1 MDVSPRMREQFINQK
16 TTTFMKRFSIF
27 CAALFAAVTS
37 FAAVTYEL
45 NGGVTND
52 EGWLNKNDMFQACMA
67 DCGVTGLASLDE
79 LKATGNDAALTTICT
94 KLTDVSG
101 MMALEKW
108 DWLEAYIMGVQNADA
123 AATALV
129 EGTTSAGWR
138 YALAAFFIEGQ
149 RTSWPKSTSFAGAG
163 QVEAFVPAWKHA
175 FANPTEPTEEF
186 VLNAPYKEGYTF
198 AGWCDNV
205 ELTGAKVK
213 TVNAETTG
221 TLYAKWIDY
230 VATVAEVKAME
241 DNTETQVS
249 GVVTFINGKNVY
261 VQDASGGMLLYMA
274 ADPTFAVGQKVIV
287 KGTKVM
293 YGGAPEVKG
302 CVEVD
307 VDAAEMPA
315 PTAFEGLSELVND
328 SVFKYFATLVTVPG
342 LTITEYDNYNNP
354 TFSDGANAA
363 KGYKMVLDPAAYP
376 VGSKV
381 TVTAIAA
388 WYNGFQFVGD
398 VAGIELAIAGKKEN
412 YTYPARQGMYSF
424 KNNWVISS
432 VEDNFAANAPGKTD
446 HVRGMAVKDG
456 IMYFINRDT
465 KSLVRVNGATG
476 DMLTPIAITGEHVF
490 ERQGDDGSWGAANTL
505 AYNDIKFD
513 QAGNCLIGACVS
525 GGNTFQIYVVDLE
538 TGAATEL
545 ISEKIYDN
553 PDWTD
558 NGYRFDAFGVAGDVT
573 SNGVV
578 MAADANSWTVYRWL
592 ITDGVAAKAEQIAMS
607 LDPEVDNYL
616 ANTSSSFGTAPQI
629 FPQDEAGSLFY
640 VDGFATLPMLFDE
653 TGALIDDFANLAAE
667 KREITNNE
675 GESSLSLATGLNGLC
690 EFQVGEEYFL
700 VMVAG
705 HTTSS
710 APSSFALYKF
720 ADDYRMFEEMEPL
733 WYFPHNGLGSL
744 TNGCRTAVPSVEVSG
759 NKATIYI
766 YGNNNGYAS
775 YTLTIG
781 EAETDVE
788 NVEATEIGARKVV
801 ENGQVYVIKNGVKY
815 NLLGAEVK

>member
-1 MDVSPRMREQFINQK
+1 
-16 TTTFMKRFSIF
+16 MKRFSIF

-52 EGWLNKNDMFQACMA
+52 DNWLNKNDMFQACMA
-67 DCGVTGLASLDE
+67 DCGVTGLPTLDE

-101 MMALEKW
+101 MMNLAKW
-108 DWLEAYIMGVQNADA
+108 DWLEKYVMDVQNADA

-138 YALAAFFIEGQ
+138 YALAAFFIEGK
-149 RTSWPKSTSFAGAG
+149 RASWPVSTSFAGAG
-163 QVEAFVPAWKHA
+163 QVEAFIPAWKHA
-175 FANPTEPTEEF
+175 FANPTEPTAEF

-198 AGWCDNV
+198 AGWCANAD
-205 ELTGAKVK
+205 LTGAKVK

-261 VQDASGGMLLYMA
+261 IQDATGGMLLYMA
-274 ADPTFAVGQKVIV
+274 ADPTFAVGKKVIV

-293 YGGAPEVKG
+293 YGGAPEVKN
-302 CVEVD
+302 CVEID
-307 VDAAEMPA
+307 VDDAVMPA
-315 PTAFEGLSELVND
+315 AIAFEGLGELVAD
-328 SVFKYFATLVTVPG
+328 STFKYFAQLVTVPG
-342 LTITEYDNYNNP
+342 LTITEYDSYNNP
-354 TFSDGANAA
+354 TFSDGTNSA

-376 VGSKV
+376 VGCKV
-381 TVTAIAA
+381 ILTAIAA

-398 VAGIELAIAGKKEN
+398 IAGVERAIAGKKEN
-412 YTYPARQGMYSF
+412 YTYPTRSGKYNL
-424 KNNWVISS
+424 KNNWIISTI
-432 VEDNFAANAPGKTD
+432 EDNYAANAPGKAD

-456 IMYFINRDT
+456 IMYFIDRGT
-465 KSLVRVNGATG
+465 ASLVRVDGATG

-490 ERQGDDGSWGAANTL
+490 ERQSEDGSWGAANTL

-525 GGNTFQIYVVDLE
+525 GGNTFQIYVVDLA

-553 PDWTD
+553 PDWVD
-558 NGYRFDAFGVAGDVT
+558 NGYRFDAFGVAGDVKT
-573 SNGVV
+573 NGVV

-592 ITDGVAAKAEQIAMS
+592 IKDGKAGKAEQIAIS
-607 LDPEVDNYL
+607 LDPEVDTYL
-616 ANTSSSFGTAPQI
+616 AKTATAFGTAPQI
-629 FPQDEAGSLFY
+629 FPQDEEGSLFY
-640 VDGFATLPMLFDE
+640 VDGFNTLPMLFDDL
-653 TGALIDDFANLAAE
+653 GALVDDFANLSDTYGTV
-667 KREITNNE
+667 ITNNE
-675 GESSLSLATGLNGLC
+675 GETLTANAGLNGLC

-705 HTTSS
+705 HTVSNP
-710 APSSFALYKF
+710 PSTYALYRF
-720 ADDYRMFEEMEPL
+720 ADEYRAFEDMEPL

-744 TNGCRTAVPSVEVSG
+744 TIGCRTAVPSVEVKG
-759 NKATIYI
+759 NTAKLYLFAT
-766 YGNNNGYAS
+766 NNGYAA

-781 EAETDVE
+781 DVPDSVD

-801 ENGQVYVIKNGVKY
+801 ENGQVYIMKNGVKF
-815 NLLGAEVK
+815 NVLGAEVK